1 MHLLI
6 CHLLKKLYYDVFT
19 GIDPFLIA
27 CHHTQELEE
36 LLTVSRNEMKKSII
50 SRKEIECVHNVICYN
65 CSKSNFC
72 GPLWS
77 CR

>member
-1 MHLLI
+1 MNMHLLI

-36 LLTVSRNEMKKSII
+36 LLTVSRNEMKKVLFLG
-50 SRKEIECVHNVICYN
+50 KKLNV
-65 CSKSNFC
+65 F
-72 GPLWS
+72 
-77 CR
+77 RM